1 MSFPL
6 CLSLSF
12 VFFVSSVFLV
22 VPPSLFMC
30 IFRLQQTG
38 LAARTTKSERANRLR
53 EERTKKFA
61 NLCCYGR
68 EQAGCKIL
76 TNKACVCNFSRA
88 RNFFLQSGTH
98 MIVCKISVATNFHVF
113 LSNQEILMRDTTH
126 SFINSK
132 GTYHCTVNLSTKP
145 VFLGIPIQVL
155 TNVESSFINGSQI
168 GCLDVFI
175 SHSIG

>member
-1 MSFPL
+1 MWDTNRDFCLSIPLMSFPL

-88 RNFFLQSGTH
+88 RNFFFAIGHAHDCLQNL
-98 MIVCKISVATNFHVF
+98 C
-113 LSNQEILMRDTTH
+113 RDKFSCFSFQSRNTYERHH
-126 SFINSK
+126 SLLYK
-132 GTYHCTVNLSTKP
+132 
-145 VFLGIPIQVL
+145 
-155 TNVESSFINGSQI
+155 
-168 GCLDVFI
+168 
-175 SHSIG
+175 